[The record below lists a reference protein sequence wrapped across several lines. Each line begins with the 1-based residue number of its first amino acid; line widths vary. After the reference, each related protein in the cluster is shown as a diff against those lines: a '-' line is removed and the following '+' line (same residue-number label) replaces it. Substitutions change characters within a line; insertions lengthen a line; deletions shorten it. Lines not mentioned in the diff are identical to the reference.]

1 MELPVP
7 SRGRQCHCPFGPG
20 PERTPSTTCSVTEM
34 SNQSADLT
42 VHRLKIDLSSDPV
55 EVCPWFDR
63 VTVDLHNSHATGEPP
78 ALPETSAVHLRE
90 FVARLPVADL
100 AEFRIVE
107 FFVAVR
113 TPSRI
118 LRRRATVWAVVFASQ
133 PHHADAA
140 MHLCHQSRLVGYR
153 KGGPPNGHSQPPRGG
168 RSASCY
174 SDHRLYC
181 PNQNSLASSFSLG
194 TPEAQS

>member
-34 SNQSADLT
+34 SNQPADLT
-42 VHRLKIDLSSDPV
+42 GHRLKIDLSSGPV
-55 EVCPWFDR
+55 EVRPWFDR
-63 VTVDLHNSHATGEPP
+63 VAVDLHAGHATGRP
-78 ALPETSAVHLRE
+78 AVLPEGPAVHLRE

-107 FFVAVR
+107 FFIAVR

-118 LRRRATVWAVVFASQ
+118 LRRRATVWAVVLASQ

-140 MHLCHQSRLVGYR
+140 MHPWHDWRLGE
-153 KGGPPNGHSQPPRGG
+153 GHSGDFGIKTLRPFGPTVTTSRRGLKPL
-168 RSASCY
+168 R
-174 SDHRLYC
+174 RL
-181 PNQNSLASSFSLG
+181 PD
-194 TPEAQS
+194 